1 MRGARRVPR
10 TLASIA
16 VVVGVV
22 ATFATG
28 PASAITGTVSCHWD
42 AATHV
47 ITVTT
52 TAGEFANIER
62 NGATIEVN
70 GSLCFG
76 SGLSF
81 ATLAGTKRII
91 VNGGA
96 GNDHVTIMLREGR
109 FAPGYDDERGG
120 SDEIEFRL
128 NLGSGDNDLG
138 IWGTAFDDRV
148 RIGTGGSD
156 VLVNLNA
163 GESTGLDADI
173 RATGLSLVYV
183 MGWDG
188 DDVISAVG
196 GRATGSMLSIRF
208 DGEGGEGDDQLT
220 GGSGDDEI
228 EDVLIGGDHDVL
240 RGRGGADYLRVSD
253 ADGTDVVWPGNG
265 IDVCAFD
272 PADTVNSCEGT
283 EL

>member
-1 MRGARRVPR
+1 MQSESQLAYT
-10 TLASIA
+10 TLGDLLDP
-16 VVVGVV
+16 VL
-22 ATFATG
+22 
-28 PASAITGTVSCHWD
+28 D
-42 AATHV
+42 AALDD
-47 ITVTT
+47 
-52 TAGEFANIER
+52 IER

-91 VNGGA
+91 VNGEA
-96 GNDHVTIMLREGR
+96 GDDHVTIMLREGG
-109 FAPGYDDERGG
+109 FAPGYGDERGG

-156 VLVNLNA
+156 MLVNLNA

-196 GRATGSMLSIRF
+196 GRATGSMLDPVRRRRW
-208 DGEGGEGDDQLT
+208 
-220 GGSGDDEI
+220 
-228 EDVLIGGDHDVL
+228 
-240 RGRGGADYLRVSD
+240 RG
-253 ADGTDVVWPGNG
+253 
-265 IDVCAFD
+265 
-272 PADTVNSCEGT
+272 
-283 EL
+283 